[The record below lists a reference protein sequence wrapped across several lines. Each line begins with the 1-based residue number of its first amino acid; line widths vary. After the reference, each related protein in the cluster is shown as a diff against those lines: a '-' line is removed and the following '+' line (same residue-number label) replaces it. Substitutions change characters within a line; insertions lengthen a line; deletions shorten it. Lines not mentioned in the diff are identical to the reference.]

1 MDKERIF
8 EVIKETIIDIMDD
21 ALEDESAITPEE
33 SLHGLGANSI
43 DRMDIIMD
51 VSDKLGVKIPMTQF
65 ASIHNLKEMTE
76 LFNEYLQ

>member
-1 MDKERIF
+1 MNKERIF

-21 ALEDESAITPEE
+21 VLEDENEITPEA

-65 ASIHNLKEMTE
+65 ATVQNLKEMTE
-76 LFNEYLQ
+76 LFYEYL